1 MTRENHMQTS
11 TQTESPITSIAQIGA
26 REGQSVTI
34 RGWLYNL
41 RESGKLL
48 FPIFRDGTGTIQ
60 GVAPKSQLPPET
72 FETLKHLTQESAVVV
87 TGKVRAD
94 KRAPGGYELDVSD
107 VQVVQRVPEEDP
119 FPISLKEHGVDFLM
133 EHRHLW
139 VRTPRQAAILR
150 TRAEIVKAARD
161 FLDSNGFT
169 LTDPPILT
177 PAACEG
183 TTTLFPVDYFDEQA
197 YLTQSGQ
204 LYIEATAMA
213 LGKVYSFGPTFRAEK
228 SKTRRHLTEFWMVE
242 PEIAYA
248 TLDDLMK
255 LAEDFIS
262 FLVAR
267 CLEHRRADLAVIG
280 RDVTKL
286 ENIRTP
292 FPRISYDDAVDI
304 LHKGFADGKIET
316 KFEWGG
322 DFGSPDET
330 YISSQFDRPVMVHR
344 YPAKVKAFYMEPDPQ
359 RPELAL
365 CVDVLAPE
373 GYGEIIGGSQRMSS
387 YELLLQRIHEHN
399 LPESAFKWY
408 LDLRRYGGVPHAG
421 FGMGI
426 ERAVAWICG
435 LEHVRET
442 IPFARTLHRIYP

>member
-1 MTRENHMQTS
+1 MSS
-11 TQTESPITSIAQIGA
+11 TITTIADVGKYEAQN
-26 REGQSVTI
+26 VTI

-48 FPIFRDGTGTIQ
+48 FPQFRDGSGVIQ
-60 GVAPKSQLPPET
+60 GVVAKNAVSAEV
-72 FETLKHLTQESAVVV
+72 FDAIKGLTQESSVIVE
-87 TGKVRAD
+87 GKVRAD
-94 KRAPGGYELDVSD
+94 KRAPGGYELDVSS
-107 VQVVQRVPEEDP
+107 VKVIQRVPETDP
-119 FPISLKEHGVDFLM
+119 YPISLKEHGVDFLM

-150 TRAEIVKAARD
+150 VRAEIIKAIRD
-161 FLDSNGFT
+161 YFDERGFV

-183 TTTLFPVDYFDEQA
+183 TSTLFPVDYFDEQA

-242 PEIAYA
+242 PEVAYA
-248 TLDDLMK
+248 TLDDLMD
-255 LAEDFIS
+255 LGEGLIS
-262 FLVAR
+262 FVVKR
-267 CLEHRRADLAVIG
+267 CLERRRADLQTAG
-280 RDVTKL
+280 RDIAKL
-286 ENIRTP
+286 EKIEPP
-292 FPRISYDDAVDI
+292 FPRISYDDAVK
-304 LHKGFADGKIET
+304 LLQEGHAKGALEAS
-316 KFEWGG
+316 FEWGG

-330 YISSQFDRPVMVHR
+330 YLSSQFDKPVMVHR

-373 GYGEIIGGSQRMSS
+373 GYGEIIGGSQRMAS
-387 YELLLQRIHEHN
+387 YELLVQRIREHG
-399 LPESAFKWY
+399 LPEEAFKWY
-408 LDLRRYGGVPHAG
+408 LDLRKYGSVPHGG
-421 FGMGI
+421 FGMGV
-426 ERAVAWICG
+426 ERVVAWICG

-442 IPFARTLHRIYP
+442 IPFPRMLHRLYP